1 MTRKRK
7 LKYPST
13 AVINTAPLST
23 PAQER
28 FCLALMTEPNATAA
42 AIKAGYAPANARIQA
57 ARMLA
62 RGNIRARVAG
72 LLQVSGARTIA
83 RKGDILRRMSV
94 RGAAS
99 IADLLDLVGG
109 TWEKFAAA
117 VKDHPQ
123 ARAIKKVKRE
133 TVWDQKAGKL
143 VAYVSEI
150 ELFDPRESDRDL
162 MEALGWK
169 APAQSQVNVN
179 ATAGVIVL
187 PMPIDVPVGV
197 RAIPVAAAGG
207 EGGKT

>member
-7 LKYPST
+7 LKYPPT
-13 AVINTAPLST
+13 AVVNTRPLAKINH
-23 PAQER
+23 ER
-28 FCLALMTEPNATAA
+28 FCLALMTESNAMAA
-42 AIKAGYAPANARIQA
+42 AIKAGYAPGCARITA
-57 ARMLA
+57 ARLLTKA
-62 RGNIRARVAG
+62 NIRARVAG

-83 RKGDILRRMSV
+83 RRGDVLRRMSV

-109 TWEKFAAA
+109 TWEEFAAA

-133 TVWDQKAGKL
+133 TVYDPKANKL

-169 APAQSQVNVN
+169 APVQSQVNVN

-187 PMPIDVPVGV
+187 PLQIDAPLGVMPPAEKP
-197 RAIPVAAAGG
+197 AI
-207 EGGKT
+207 EGRTP